1 MRRKRVIERGKKDK
15 LPALKN
21 VPKKKFL
28 EETAKVNKILSK
40 FKTHSITRNDE
51 LF

>member
-1 MRRKRVIERGKKDK
+1 MIERGKKDK

-28 EETAKVNKILSK
+28 EETTKVNKILSK